1 MRFRAIALAFLF
13 VTGVAACDQSVE
25 EEADAASAPP
35 PSVGIAPVVRRE
47 VTPSLEFV
55 ARIEAINAV
64 DLEARVS
71 GFLIER
77 LVRDGAVVEAGELL
91 FRIEPEPY
99 EAAVAARRAEVASTE
114 AIFENARLR
123 RERMEELVAREA
135 QPQANL
141 DEAIALEGEAKAA
154 IDAAKAALDKAEIDL
169 GYTEITAPF
178 AGRIGRLEFSEGAIV
193 GPDRGPIARL
203 VQLDPVFATIPVND
217 RTMLAF
223 RRSQQDGSGAKPF
236 LRLADGT
243 MMENAGEFDFFEPQV
258 SETTSTVAVRA
269 TFANPDNVLLPG
281 QFVTAVVRSAEPE
294 MALTIP
300 QIAVQQDQ
308 SGRFVLTVDAN
319 NVVQETRVELG
330 DRVETDW
337 VVEGGL
343 EEGQNVIVEGLQK
356 ARSGATVAPAP
367 ASLADMA
374 S

>member
-1 MRFRAIALAFLF
+1 MRGFVAASLAFVAF
-13 VTGVAACDQSVE
+13 GVAACDQSA
-25 EEADAASAPP
+25 EEAGDGASPP
-35 PSVGIAPVVRRE
+35 PPAVGIAPVVRQE

-55 ARIEAINAV
+55 ARIEAINSV
-64 DLEARVS
+64 DLEARVI
-71 GFLIER
+71 GFLVER
-77 LVRDGAVVEAGELL
+77 LVADGAVVEEGELL
-91 FRIEPEPY
+91 FRIEREPY
-99 EAAVAARRAEVASTE
+99 VAAVAARTAEVASAQAT
-114 AIFENARLR
+114 FENARLN

-135 QPQANL
+135 QPQARL
-141 DEAIALEGEAKAA
+141 DEAIALEGEAQAA

-169 GYTEITAPF
+169 GYTEISAPF
-178 AGRIGRLEFSEGAIV
+178 AGRIGRLAFSQGAIV

-223 RRSQQDGSGAKPF
+223 RLSQEENPNAKPF

-243 MMENAGEFDFFEPQV
+243 LMENAGTFEFFEPQV

-269 TFANPDNVLLPG
+269 TFDNPNNVLLPG

-308 SGRFVLTVDAN
+308 SGHFVLTVDAN
-319 NVVQETRVELG
+319 DVVQETRVELG

-356 ARSGATVAPAP
+356 VRSGATVAPAP
-367 ASLADMA
+367 VTLSDMA

>member
-1 MRFRAIALAFLF
+1 
-13 VTGVAACDQSVE
+13 
-25 EEADAASAPP
+25 
-35 PSVGIAPVVRRE
+35 
-47 VTPSLEFV
+47 
-55 ARIEAINAV
+55 
-64 DLEARVS
+64 
-71 GFLIER
+71 
-77 LVRDGAVVEAGELL
+77 
-91 FRIEPEPY
+91 
-99 EAAVAARRAEVASTE
+99 
-114 AIFENARLR
+114 
-123 RERMEELVAREA
+123 MEELVAREA

-141 DEAIALEGEAKAA
+141 DEAIAQEGEARAA
-154 IDAAKAALDKAEIDL
+154 IDAAEAALDKALIDL

-178 AGRIGRLEFSEGAIV
+178 AGRIGRLAFSEGAIV

-223 RRSQQDGSGAKPF
+223 RQSRQDGTGARPF

-243 MMENAGEFDFFEPQV
+243 MMENAGAFDFFEPQV

-269 TFANPDNVLLPG
+269 TFDNPNYVLLPG
-281 QFVTAVVRSAEPE
+281 QFVTAVVRAAEPE

-308 SGRFVLTVDAN
+308 SGRFVLTVDEN
-319 NVVQETRVELG
+319 NVVQENRVELG
-330 DRVETDW
+330 DRIETDW

-356 ARSGATVAPAP
+356 VRSGATVAPAP
-367 ASLADMA
+367 ASRPDMA